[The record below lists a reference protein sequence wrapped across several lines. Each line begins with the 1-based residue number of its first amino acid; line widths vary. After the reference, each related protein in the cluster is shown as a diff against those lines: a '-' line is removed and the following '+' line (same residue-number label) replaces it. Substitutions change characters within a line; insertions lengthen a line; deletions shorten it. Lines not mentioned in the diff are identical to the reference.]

1 MFGDELAFK
10 IQQIGKT
17 LPRYKLK
24 EIEASKTNFIM
35 VNSNESSVYCR
46 RHLRNHG
53 GLQADLSKLGFF
65 ES

>member
-1 MFGDELAFK
+1 MFVAELAFR
-10 IQQIGKT
+10 IQKIGKM
-17 LPRYKLK
+17 LPRYELK
-24 EIEASKTNFIM
+24 ELEATKTNFIM
-35 VNSNESSVYCR
+35 VNRNEGSVYCR